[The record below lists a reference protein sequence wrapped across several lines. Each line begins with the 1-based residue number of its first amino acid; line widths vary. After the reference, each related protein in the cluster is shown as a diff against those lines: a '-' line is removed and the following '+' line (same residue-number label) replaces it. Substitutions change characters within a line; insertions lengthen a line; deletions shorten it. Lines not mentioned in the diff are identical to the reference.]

1 MKIHTSGTHICLTN
15 LCRGSMLRVSIM
27 SVIVD
32 LDSKGMVLG
41 ALLSID

>member
-1 MKIHTSGTHICLTN
+1 
-15 LCRGSMLRVSIM
+15 MLRVSIM